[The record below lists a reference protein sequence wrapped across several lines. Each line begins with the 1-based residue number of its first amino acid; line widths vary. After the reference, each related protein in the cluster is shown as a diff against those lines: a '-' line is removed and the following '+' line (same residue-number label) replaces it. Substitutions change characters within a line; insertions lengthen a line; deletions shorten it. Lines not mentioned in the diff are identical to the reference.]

1 MDNFETD
8 YLVIG
13 AGAMGMAFAD
23 SLFDEC
29 PDVHITLVDRRHR
42 PGGHWNDAYSFV
54 RLHQPSAFYGVN
66 SRELSTGAI
75 DTSGHNRGLHEMASG
90 QAVLDHFDALMR
102 QKLLPSGRVRFISM
116 AEHTGADTE
125 GRQVV
130 RSLLDG
136 RETRIAVRRKVV
148 HATHTGTEL
157 PSTHAP
163 RYQVAAGVHCVPPNA
178 LPGLARPHPRYTVIG
193 SGKTGID
200 ACLWLLQNGTDPS
213 RIRWVM
219 PNDAWFL
226 DRANVQPGAE
236 HLPRFFESL
245 AAQFECVAQA
255 ESLDDLFVRLE
266 SAGQLLRLDARV
278 RPTKYRC
285 ATVTVHE
292 LAELRRIQNVVRMGR
307 VRSITPG
314 QLLLDQGTAD
324 VLPGELFIDCTACGI
339 PLQPAVP
346 VFEGDAAI
354 HLQYVRQ
361 CGPSFSAAFIAAVES
376 RVAGGAAE
384 KNTMC
389 RPVPHPR
396 DEAGWVMMQAITMAN
411 RQAWSRHE
419 GLMDWLENSRLDYAT
434 RARHQ
439 LPPEVMDRYVRA
451 VKAAAPRWPAL
462 LAACEQVSKPS
473 AVPEPAC

>member
-1 MDNFETD
+1 MDKHETD

-23 SLFDEC
+23 ALFDENK
-29 PDVHITLVDRRHR
+29 DAHITLVDRRHR
-42 PGGHWNDAYSFV
+42 PGGHWNDAYPFV

-75 DTSGHNRGLHEMASG
+75 DTVGTNRGLHEMASG
-90 QAVLDHFDALMR
+90 QAVLDHFDQLLR
-102 QKLLPSGRVRFISM
+102 QKLLPSGRVRFLGM
-116 AEHTGADTE
+116 TEHAGADAQ

-136 RETRIAVRRKVV
+136 GETAIAVRRKRV

-163 RYQVAAGVHCVPPNA
+163 RYQVAAGVRCVPPNA
-178 LPGLARPHPRYTVIG
+178 LPGLAHPHPRYTVVG
-193 SGKTGID
+193 SGKTGMD

-219 PNDAWFL
+219 PNDAWLL
-226 DRANVQPGAE
+226 DRANVQPGVE
-236 HLPRFFESL
+236 HLPRFFGSL
-245 AAQFECVAQA
+245 AAQMECVAQS
-255 ESLDDLFVRLE
+255 ESLDDLFLRLE
-266 SAGQLLRLDARV
+266 AAGQLLRLDPAV

-285 ATVTVHE
+285 ATVTQEE
-292 LAELRRIQNVVRMGR
+292 LAELRRITQVLRLGR

-314 QLLLDQGTAD
+314 QLLLAEGTAD

-339 PLQPAVP
+339 PLKPGVP

-376 RVAGGAAE
+376 RVDGGAAG
-384 KNTMC
+384 KNAMC

-396 DEAGWVMMQAITMAN
+396 DEAGWVPMQAITMAN
-411 RQAWSRHE
+411 RQAWTRHA

-434 RARHQ
+434 RARAQ
-439 LPPEVMDRYVRA
+439 VPPEVMERYVRA
-451 VKAAAPRWPAL
+451 VKASLPRWPAL
-462 LAACEQVSKPS
+462 LEACAQRDAARRL
-473 AVPEPAC
+473 PEPA

>member
-1 MDNFETD
+1 MENFETD

-23 SLFDEC
+23 SLFDER
-29 PDVHITLVDRRHR
+29 PDAHITLVDRRHR

-66 SRELSTGAI
+66 SRELATGAV
-75 DTSGHNRGLHEMASG
+75 DEVGTNRGLHEMASG
-90 QAVLDHFDALMR
+90 QAVLDHFDQLLR
-102 QKLLPSGRVRFISM
+102 QKLLASGRVRFLSM
-116 AEHTGADTE
+116 TEHAGIDGQ
-125 GRQVV
+125 GRQLL

-136 RETRIAVRRKVV
+136 AEIAVSVRRKVV
-148 HATHTGTEL
+148 HATHTGTEV
-157 PSTHAP
+157 PATHAP
-163 RYQVAAGVHCVPPNA
+163 RYQVAAGIHCVPINA
-178 LPGLARPHPRYTVIG
+178 LPRLASPHARYTVVG

-236 HLPRFFESL
+236 HLPRFFGSL
-245 AAQFECVAQA
+245 AAQFECVAEA
-255 ESLDDLFVRLE
+255 ESLDDLFMRLE
-266 SAGQLLRLDARV
+266 SAGQLLRLDPSV

-285 ATVTVHE
+285 ATVTTQE
-292 LAELRRIQNVVRMGR
+292 LAELRRIGNILRMGR

-314 QLLLDQGTAD
+314 QLSLDQGKAD

-339 PLQPAVP
+339 PLQAPIP
-346 VFEGDAAI
+346 VFEDDAAI

-361 CGPSFSAAFIAAVES
+361 CGPSFSAAFIAAVEA

-384 KNTMC
+384 KNAMC

-396 DEAGWVMMQAITMAN
+396 DEAGWVTMQAITLAN
-411 RQAWSRHE
+411 RQAWARHP

-439 LPPEVMDRYVRA
+439 LAPEVMERYVRA
-451 VKAAAPRWPAL
+451 VKAAAPRLPAL
-462 LAACEQVSKPS
+462 LAACRPESRER
-473 AVPEPAC
+473 VPEPAC